1 MANKEGRQIT
11 RVLKTVRRYRSVIK
25 PHHLERLFKVLLPSV
40 NIPFN
45 TFEGYSTEFKETF
58 DLPKSVLAKLAK
70 IPEVEYY
77 LRTLVV
83 ILLFREGRFEDAQ
96 RDARENIEKIYD
108 INRRSLDPLNAILY
122 YYYAR
127 AN

>member
-1 MANKEGRQIT
+1 M
-11 RVLKTVRRYRSVIK
+11 
-25 PHHLERLFKVLLPSV
+25 PSV

-45 TFEGYSTEFKETF
+45 TFEGYSSDFKETF
-58 DLPKSVLAKLAK
+58 DLPKSVLAKLSK

-77 LRTLVV
+77 LKTLVV

-108 INRRSLDPLNAILY
+108 INRRSLDPLNAILH